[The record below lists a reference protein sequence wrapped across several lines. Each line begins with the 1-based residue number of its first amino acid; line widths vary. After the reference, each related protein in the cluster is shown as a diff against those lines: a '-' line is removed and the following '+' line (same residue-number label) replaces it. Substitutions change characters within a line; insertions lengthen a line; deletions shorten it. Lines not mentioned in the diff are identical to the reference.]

1 VSADPAYLRIAAGLR
16 ERIVSG
22 ELSPGSRVPT
32 EVRLMAEH
40 GVSRT
45 VAKWAISVLK
55 GEGLVEG
62 RRGSGVYVRSPR
74 RLTREAHG
82 RGLRATGA
90 PSSPPGTSPPGTSP
104 PGTSPPGASPPGAS
118 PPARDDARAGRR
130 GTWEHHSEHA
140 VADERVAAR
149 LAIEPSAPVMR
160 TAYRFLADGEPIQL
174 STSWEPLG
182 ITGGTPVEWPEAG
195 AARLVGVVA
204 RMDTI
209 GIRVDEFVERVT
221 ARPARTAERE
231 ALGLP
236 ARGGQLLAV
245 ERTYLAGGVPVE
257 TADIVFPG
265 DRYELVYRVP
275 VD

>member
-1 VSADPAYLRIAAGLR
+1 VSADPAYLRIAADLR

-22 ELSPGSRVPT
+22 ELAPGSRVPT
-32 EVRLMAEH
+32 EARLMADN

-82 RGLRATGA
+82 RGLRAPA
-90 PSSPPGTSPPGTSP
+90 DPSPLGTSPF
-104 PGTSPPGASPPGAS
+104 
-118 PPARDDARAGRR
+118 ARDAARAGRR
-130 GTWEHHSEHA
+130 GTWEHRSEHDT
-140 VADERVAAR
+140 ADERVAVR
-149 LAIEPSAPVMR
+149 LAIEPGAPVMR

-195 AARLVGVVA
+195 GAHGAAGVVGVVA
-204 RMDTI
+204 RMDAI
-209 GIRVDEFVERVT
+209 GIRIDEFVERVT

-231 ALGLP
+231 ALRLP
-236 ARGGQLLAV
+236 ARGGQLLAI
-245 ERTYLAGGVPVE
+245 ERTYLATGVPVE